1 MPVYF
6 IPCKPSVKQ
15 KRLTLGRCRF
25 VLRGRTKAIT
35 KTLEGLARDISNN
48 VYRVNS
54 AQRKVLHL
62 AAVFACNFTN
72 HLYGIGQQLLAGSD
86 MSFDMLRPLI
96 AETADKIKEHQP
108 ADVQTG
114 PAIRNDDLTMQAH
127 LQMLNGQPGLQQ
139 IYTLLSQDIIKNQ
152 NTATGISNFVTF
164 AKMNIFKVKIN
175 FEEKDHESVELPI
188 AEGESVLDV
197 CLENG
202 IELQHNCGGVCGCST
217 CHIYVNK
224 GMDNIQEISD
234 KEEDFI
240 DRAVNPRITSR
251 LGCQCVIID
260 GDIEV
265 TLPDQSGFM
274 GH

>member
-1 MPVYF
+1 MAN
-6 IPCKPSVKQ
+6 
-15 KRLTLGRCRF
+15 GRQ
-25 VLRGRTKAIT
+25 LI
-35 KTLEGLARDISNN
+35 LLLLPLMN
-48 VYRVNS
+48 V
-54 AQRKVLHL
+54 
-62 AAVFACNFTN
+62 
-72 HLYGIGQQLLAGSD
+72 
-86 MSFDMLRPLI
+86 
-96 AETADKIKEHQP
+96 
-108 ADVQTG
+108 
-114 PAIRNDDLTMQAH
+114 
-127 LQMLNGQPGLQQ
+127 
-139 IYTLLSQDIIKNQ
+139 
-152 NTATGISNFVTF
+152 
-164 AKMNIFKVKIN
+164 FKVKIN
-175 FEEKDHESVELPI
+175 FEEKGLGPVELPV